1 MVEFQHQLG
10 NFTIKSAEVSSST
23 LCHFPTREH
32 QAEGKERARINCALF
47 LALVKGTEHYKK
59 KNTVPLIFTGV

>member
-1 MVEFQHQLG
+1 MPLTTG
-10 NFTIKSAEVSSST
+10 
-23 LCHFPTREH
+23 EH
-32 QAEGKERARINCALF
+32 QAKGKEHARINRALF